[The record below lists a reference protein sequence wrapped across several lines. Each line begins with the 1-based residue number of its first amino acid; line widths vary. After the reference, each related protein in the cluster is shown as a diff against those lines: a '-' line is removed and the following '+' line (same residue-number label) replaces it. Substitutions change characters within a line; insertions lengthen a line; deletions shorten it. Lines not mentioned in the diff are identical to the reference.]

1 MPSDQC
7 WGVELNGTRSL
18 LSGGHILL
26 RESDMSSVTLA
37 KDCEKAQAL
46 CTSGQQWTH
55 LLGWD
60 QGTFLGPVALKT
72 G

>member
-1 MPSDQC
+1 
-7 WGVELNGTRSL
+7 
-18 LSGGHILL
+18 
-26 RESDMSSVTLA
+26 MSSVTLA